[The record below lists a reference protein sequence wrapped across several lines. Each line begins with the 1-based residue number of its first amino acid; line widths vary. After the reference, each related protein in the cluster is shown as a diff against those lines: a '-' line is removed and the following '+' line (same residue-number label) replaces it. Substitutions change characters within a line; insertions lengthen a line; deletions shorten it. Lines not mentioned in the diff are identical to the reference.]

1 MADLHVFLGRKLTS
15 AVNVP
20 PYGLTGMSTDM
31 VHYGSVPEA
40 ILMEE
45 MESLQRIL
53 SRQISGGHASD
64 VETVQ
69 SLHKVCANAMKQFR
83 KSRPDASREGVRRA
97 KELSNNNGGFGNFP
111 PHPLLAHWERQQ
123 HVMMQ
128 KKGAETTGISSEAS
142 TADVE
147 TLWAVRKKRD
157 EFLLAIANFRPKE
170 TIFESQASTLRSS
183 TSVKSSQVDKNKS
196 DALSSKA
203 RYESGLLAMKDMRRQ
218 MRLIKSKCVVAGS
231 ATALAQNS
239 DPDAVNSSI
248 PLLPEGTDPP
258 TESSCLITESDL
270 EIGESRPSVAVESIS
285 NSHSTVG
292 YEKKRM
298 SKAER
303 KCLKVG
309 KMNATIDSNYKR
321 GIVKKGRDFRDNDN
335 YIDVES
341 AYDERSRKIDASLQP
356 SAGEGN
362 SVRSNALR
370 LEESMLNILG
380 DESADL
386 VKQHRIM
393 RWDKSKRKYVQ
404 TTLGAESSGESKSKR
419 LKVES
424 GQLVKH
430 DKAKLGQLY
439 EKWQKK
445 THKSIGRISVFDDV
459 VDNEDLQAA
468 RDVNIR
474 VHRSGPTG
482 FGTKDQPKRKS
493 AAQIRKEREDRSNLK
508 RKNMKKSDRKRFESR
523 NKAKSSDTTAN
534 IKKKQNLRGK
544 K

>member
-1 MADLHVFLGRKLTS
+1 MH
-15 AVNVP
+15 
-20 PYGLTGMSTDM
+20 
-31 VHYGSVPEA
+31 
-40 ILMEE
+40 
-45 MESLQRIL
+45 
-53 SRQISGGHASD
+53 
-64 VETVQ
+64 
-69 SLHKVCANAMKQFR
+69 
-83 KSRPDASREGVRRA
+83 
-97 KELSNNNGGFGNFP
+97 
-111 PHPLLAHWERQQ
+111 
-123 HVMMQ
+123 
-128 KKGAETTGISSEAS
+128 KKGAGTTAIASEAS
-142 TADVE
+142 TADFE
-147 TLWAVRKKRD
+147 AFWEERKKRD
-157 EFLLAIANFRPKE
+157 EFLLAMANFRPKE
-170 TIFESQASTLRSS
+170 TIFESQASILRSS

-203 RYESGLLAMKDMRRQ
+203 RFESGLLAMKNMRRQ
-218 MRLIKSKCVVAGS
+218 MRLIKSKCIVAGS
-231 ATALAQNS
+231 ATAMAAQNS
-239 DPDAVNSSI
+239 ESDAVNSTD
-248 PLLPEGTDPP
+248 PVLTEGTDPSIG
-258 TESSCLITESDL
+258 SSYFSAESDR
-270 EIGESRPSVAVESIS
+270 EIGDRKPSMD
-285 NSHSTVG
+285 TVG

-303 KCLKVG
+303 KRLKVG
-309 KMNATIDSNYKR
+309 QKSATIVNNEER
-321 GIVKKGRDFRDNDN
+321 GILKKGKDFRDNEN

-362 SVRSNALR
+362 SLRSNALR

-386 VKQHRIM
+386 VKHHRIM

-459 VDNEDLQAA
+459 VDSEDVQAA

-474 VHRSGPTG
+474 VQRSGPAG
-482 FGTKDQPKRKS
+482 FDTKDQPKRKS

-523 NKAKSSDTTAN
+523 NKAKSSDAAAN

-544 K
+544 R